1 MRSKAYWAERAAALE
16 EELQNGAE
24 KLSEET
30 IAEYERAIEAIN
42 ADIRDTFSAYVAMD
56 IPEGE
61 AVKLL
66 NAAESDKTYAE
77 LMQLFEETT
86 DTKRRA
92 EILAR
97 VNAQAYGARISRLEG
112 VKSRILAEMTR
123 VANTAVAAHK
133 LFYTRTL
140 QKSYYTNVY
149 NIAKGLNCGIDFSLL
164 PTRAINAAL
173 QEPWNG
179 ANYSDRIWN
188 HNDRFTEAVQN
199 TVTTGIMAGHS
210 VNRMAAQLEEYVK
223 SEGADGVLYSTTRLV
238 RTETAHFMNT
248 GQKAAYDEIGIKKYR
263 FVAALSER
271 TCETCGGLDG
281 KVFDVADAREGVN
294 YPPIHPN
301 CRCTTVMAD
310 AISKTRIARD
320 PETGKNYKV
329 DGDMTFEEWQAG
341 LTPEQKAA
349 METHVKEVRTKKAKS
364 VDNSVKNDIMNV
376 RGDTVALE
384 NQRYGRNKST
394 LINNSYID
402 SGEYRRKFDNLTP
415 NAEVNRVLYSKAKE
429 MLKHRSG
436 TLFEDMYWIDGN
448 TGDIIASALN
458 EQNESEVAYSKA
470 VKKAIRDKDNLIAIH
485 THPHSMPPSAADFN
499 SCYRNNYRQGVI
511 ACHDGKI
518 LCYTA
523 EGMIDEELYKSYVA
537 KFARKG
543 FDEYEAQINALKAIK
558 RNAIIDFW
566 EVE

>member
-1 MRSKAYWAERAAALE
+1 MRSKAYWAARAAALE
-16 EELQNGAE
+16 EELQNGAD

-86 DTKRRA
+86 DIERRA

-112 VKSRILAEMTR
+112 VKSRILTEMTR

-164 PTRAINAAL
+164 PTRAIDAAL
-173 QEPWNG
+173 REPWNG

-281 KVFDVADAREGVN
+281 KVFDVTDAREGVN

-301 CRCTTVMAD
+301 CRCTTIMAD

-320 PETGKNYKV
+320 PATGKNYKV
-329 DGDMTFEEWQAG
+329 DGDMTFEEWQAS

-349 METHVKEVRTKKAKS
+349 METHVKEARTKKTKA
-364 VDNSVKNDIMNV
+364 VDNSVKNDIMNM

-402 SGEYRRKFDNLTP
+402 SGNYRRKFDNLTP
-415 NAEVNRVLYSKAKE
+415 NDEVNRVLYSKAKE

-436 TLFEDMYWIDGN
+436 TLYEDMYWIDGN
-448 TGDIIASALN
+448 TGKVIISALN
-458 EQNESEVAYSKA
+458 EQTERAVAYTGA
-470 VKKAIRDKDNLIAIH
+470 MKKALKGHDNIIALH
-485 THPHSMPPSAADFN
+485 THPHSMPPSASDFN
-499 SCYRNNYRQGVI
+499 ACYKNNYKQGFI
-511 ACHDGKI
+511 ICHNGKI
-518 LCYTA
+518 FGYNANENIENTLYTA
-523 EGMIDEELYKSYVA
+523 YIE
-537 KFARKG
+537 KFIEQG
-543 FDEYEAQINALKAIK
+543 FSEFDAQIKALTKLK
-558 RNAIIDFW
+558 DNSDIDFW

>member
-1 MRSKAYWAERAAALE
+1 ME

-86 DTKRRA
+86 DTERRA

-164 PTRAINAAL
+164 PTRAIDAAL
-173 QEPWNG
+173 REPWNG

-320 PETGKNYKV
+320 PATGKNYKV
-329 DGDMTFEEWQAG
+329 DGDMTFEEWQAS

-349 METHVKEVRTKKAKS
+349 METHVKEARTKKTKA
-364 VDNSVKNDIMNV
+364 VDISGGSDIIGVETSNGITISGV
-376 RGDTVALE
+376 SLHT
-384 NQRYGRNKST
+384 NQR
-394 LINNSYID
+394 
-402 SGEYRRKFDNLTP
+402 
-415 NAEVNRVLYSKAKE
+415 AKE
-429 MLKHRSG
+429 RVVSAQSITD
-436 TLFEDMYWIDGN
+436 TLRTPLHISDIKYDSRGRPSQRFIGKEATVNINPD
-448 TGDIIASALN
+448 TGIVTTIWRTG
-458 EQNESEVAYSKA
+458 KKT
-470 VKKAIRDKDNLIAIH
+470 VKKYQRG
-485 THPHSMPPSAADFN
+485 
-499 SCYRNNYRQGVI
+499 QG
-511 ACHDGKI
+511 
-518 LCYTA
+518 
-523 EGMIDEELYKSYVA
+523 DE
-537 KFARKG
+537 
-543 FDEYEAQINALKAIK
+543 
-558 RNAIIDFW
+558 
-566 EVE
+566 

>member
-1 MRSKAYWAERAAALE
+1 MRSKAYWAARAAALE

-24 KLSEET
+24 KLSEEM

-86 DTKRRA
+86 DIERRA

-173 QEPWNG
+173 REPWNG

-294 YPPIHPN
+294 YPPMHPN

-320 PETGKNYKV
+320 PATGKNYKV
-329 DGDMTFEEWQAG
+329 DGNMTFEEWQES

-349 METHVKEVRTKKAKS
+349 METHVKEVRTKETKV
-364 VDNSVKNDIMNV
+364 VDNSGGSGIIKTGSEKRIMQSGAFYGALNPESDKDFARCEEHANRYYTEIRKRKSDISAIAM
-376 RGDTVALE
+376 
-384 NQRYGRNKST
+384 
-394 LINNSYID
+394 
-402 SGEYRRKFDNLTP
+402 
-415 NAEVNRVLYSKAKE
+415 
-429 MLKHRSG
+429 
-436 TLFEDMYWIDGN
+436 N
-448 TGDIIASALN
+448 TGYSEQDIETIKNHIFINKYDLGEEEPTTFYPNYDIAVSW
-458 EQNESEVAYSKA
+458 Q
-470 VKKAIRDKDNLIAIH
+470 NLIE
-485 THPHSMPPSAADFN
+485 
-499 SCYRNNYRQGVI
+499 
-511 ACHDGKI
+511 GKNIEEKDLI
-518 LCYTA
+518 LLQHEYY
-523 EGMIDEELYKSYVA
+523 EHKLMIDEGLSYVEAHEKTQELYNYK
-537 KFARKG
+537 
-543 FDEYEAQINALKAIK
+543 KAVDDWRSK
-558 RNAIIDFW
+558 K
-566 EVE
+566 

>member
-1 MRSKAYWAERAAALE
+1 MKSKAYWTARAAALE

-30 IAEYERAIEAIN
+30 IAEYERAIETIN

-61 AVKLL
+61 AVKML

-86 DTKRRA
+86 DTERRA

-112 VKSRILAEMTR
+112 VKSRILTEMTR

-164 PTRAINAAL
+164 PTRAIDAAL
-173 QEPWNG
+173 REPWNG

-210 VNRMAAQLEEYVK
+210 VNRMAAQLEEYVR

-320 PETGKNYKV
+320 PATGKNYKV
-329 DGDMTFEEWQAG
+329 DGNMTFEEWQAS

-349 METHVKEVRTKKAKS
+349 MGNYVQHENPIEAKFDKKDANKIVQVSTPPISPVFQEVTQEYLDSAKPGEGEITYDDGYKTGKHQQEIKTAEWLRDTFGGDVKLMKEAEAIGVKTPDYLWRGKYWELKNTTTAKAADSAVRKAVQQIYNNPGGIILDYGDNLVDDSEIESIIKS
-364 VDNSVKNDIMNV
+364 RLKRESIQAVDIMIIKQN
-376 RGDTVALE
+376 TV
-384 NQRYGRNKST
+384 NK
-394 LINNSYID
+394 I
-402 SGEYRRKFDNLTP
+402 YR
-415 NAEVNRVLYSKAKE
+415 
-429 MLKHRSG
+429 H
-436 TLFEDMYWIDGN
+436 
-448 TGDIIASALN
+448 
-458 EQNESEVAYSKA
+458 
-470 VKKAIRDKDNLIAIH
+470 KK
-485 THPHSMPPSAADFN
+485 
-499 SCYRNNYRQGVI
+499 
-511 ACHDGKI
+511 
-518 LCYTA
+518 
-523 EGMIDEELYKSYVA
+523 
-537 KFARKG
+537 
-543 FDEYEAQINALKAIK
+543 
-558 RNAIIDFW
+558 
-566 EVE
+566 

>member
-1 MRSKAYWAERAAALE
+1 MRSKAYWTARAAALE

-30 IAEYERAIEAIN
+30 IAEYEQAIEAIN
-42 ADIRDTFSAYVAMD
+42 ADIRDTFAAYAAMD

-86 DTKRRA
+86 DTERRA

-112 VKSRILAEMTR
+112 VKSRILTEMTR
-123 VANTAVAAHK
+123 VATTAVAAHK

-140 QKSYYTNVY
+140 QKSYYTNIY

-173 QEPWNG
+173 REPWNG

-210 VNRMAAQLEEYVK
+210 VNRMAAQLEEYVR

-281 KVFDVADAREGVN
+281 KVFDVADAREGEN

-320 PETGKNYKV
+320 PATGKNYKV
-329 DGDMTFEEWQAG
+329 DGDMTFEEWKAS

-349 METHVKEVRTKKAKS
+349 METHVKEVRNKSADKKQYERYTKVLGDKAPKTFDKF
-364 VDNSVKNDIMNV
+364 VEIKYNGEGTGYEKLRLDYKEKRNSLQERLDYTWVNGEKNFIPTGAVMTHTKTIAGAGSKKELRDAPRLVKCYGGAENQWKKRVGRIESAKYVFDV
-376 RGDTVALE
+376 HWYELDYTQYEVKLSHRREKDRGD
-384 NQRYGRNKST
+384 
-394 LINNSYID
+394 
-402 SGEYRRKFDNLTP
+402 
-415 NAEVNRVLYSKAKE
+415 
-429 MLKHRSG
+429 
-436 TLFEDMYWIDGN
+436 
-448 TGDIIASALN
+448 
-458 EQNESEVAYSKA
+458 
-470 VKKAIRDKDNLIAIH
+470 KK
-485 THPHSMPPSAADFN
+485 
-499 SCYRNNYRQGVI
+499 
-511 ACHDGKI
+511 
-518 LCYTA
+518 
-523 EGMIDEELYKSYVA
+523 
-537 KFARKG
+537 
-543 FDEYEAQINALKAIK
+543 
-558 RNAIIDFW
+558 
-566 EVE
+566 